1 MIKSQIFSN
10 ALKIRKYLNPL
21 GDVSVV
27 ELKKQLNLNE
37 QETYLA
43 LGWLARED
51 KILLRK
57 VGQEFTIVFFK
68 I

>member
-10 ALKIRKYLNPL
+10 ALKIKIYLNPR
-21 GDVSVV
+21 GDVSIA
-27 ELKKQLNLNE
+27 ELKEQLNLNE
-37 QETYLA
+37 REIYLA

-51 KILLRK
+51 KILLRE
-57 VGQEFTIVFFK
+57 VGQEFTIVFFD